1 MRTPDTMTFPKAML
15 ITMRPYLL
23 FLSGI
28 TGIAGIAAVPGAPT
42 TIVLLV
48 SVASFLSYGFGQAL
62 TDCFQTDTDAISA
75 PYRPLAQGAVS
86 RKSIL
91 IASLAGLTLC
101 SAIFTIGNPANL
113 FLGAVAV
120 VGLATYTWFKRR
132 WWGGPWYNAWIVA
145 VLCIMAYLAGTGTGV
160 EAPPSSLVP
169 LLALVFFGYANFV
182 LSGYFKDIAADRQ
195 TGYNTFPVVYGRGAA
210 AFASDVLAAGATTA
224 LAVILLTSWTGT
236 SSVESVAGSA
246 GFALLG
252 AFYAVRGQLLLHR
265 NTRDGDAHKPIR
277 HVIQSYVLYLAA
289 AAVTFQPSWTLPLV
303 LFYVAFLAVLAH
315 RTERSQI

>member
-1 MRTPDTMTFPKAML
+1 MQTPETLTFPKAML

-28 TGIAGIAAVPGAPT
+28 TGIAGIAAVPEAST

-75 PYRPLAQGAVS
+75 PYRPLVQGAVS

-101 SAIFTIGNPANL
+101 SAIFAIGNPANL
-113 FLGAVAV
+113 FFGAIAVA
-120 VGLATYTWFKRR
+120 GLATYTWFKRH
-132 WWGGPWYNAWIVA
+132 WWGGPWYNAWIVV
-145 VLCIMAYLAGTGTGV
+145 VLCIMAYLTGTGDGV
-160 EAPPSSLVP
+160 GALPSSLVP

-182 LSGYFKDIAADRQ
+182 LSGYFKDIEADRQ
-195 TGYNTFPVVYGRGAA
+195 TGYNTFLVVYGRNAA
-210 AFASDVLAAGATTA
+210 SITSDILAVGATAA
-224 LAVILLTSWTGT
+224 LTVILLQSWSETP
-236 SSVESVAGSA
+236 SVVHVAGSA

-252 AFYAVRGQLLLHR
+252 AVYAIRGQVLLHR
-265 NTRDGDAHKPIR
+265 NTRDEDAHTPIR
-277 HVIQSYVLYLAA
+277 YVVQSYVLYLSA

-303 LFYVAFLAVLAH
+303 LFYGAFLAVLAH